1 MVSAALMKRGDN
13 QYFIVNLPVW
23 PSKMSFVFNFVL
35 ITNQVAFVVKD
46 VVWKLGF
53 TKHGENNC

>member
-1 MVSAALMKRGDN
+1 MKRGDN

-23 PSKMSFVFNFVL
+23 PRKMSFVFNFV